1 MLPEPMLKRIFAA
14 TFLLISLV
22 AGAQPP
28 KVPASVTFAGQTVR
42 FDRSDLYERMDRE
55 LLTFTYMHSTSTLM
69 LKRAARVFEVV
80 EPILKANGIP
90 DDLKYLMVIESNL
103 DPMAVSR
110 AGAAG
115 YWQFMQG
122 TAREFGLEV
131 NANVDERYNLEK
143 ATAAACKYLK
153 GSYARYGDWM
163 SVAASYNAGPAMI
176 SKRMDEQGE
185 SSAMDLWLVSETSRY
200 MFRVIACKMLFSDP
214 ESFGFKFSEGDSYR
228 KIPVLETVTVTDEI
242 PDLVAFAK
250 NHHTSYAALKRANPW
265 LRESRLNHSSHRTYK
280 IVIPAV
286 DDVYKQ

>member
-1 MLPEPMLKRIFAA
+1 MLKKM
-14 TFLLISLV
+14 LLSALLLLSMT

-28 KVPASVTFAGQTVR
+28 KVPASVTFAGQTVK

-69 LKRAARVFEVV
+69 LKRARRVFDVV
-80 EPILKANGIP
+80 EPILKDNGVP

-143 ATAAACKYLK
+143 ATVAACKYLK
-153 GSYARYGDWM
+153 GSYRKYGDWM

-176 SKRMDEQGE
+176 TKRMEEQGE

-200 MFRVIACKMLFSDP
+200 MFRVLACKMLFDNP
-214 ESFGFKFSEGDSYR
+214 ASFGFEFTAEDSY
-228 KIPVLETVTVTDEI
+228 KTVPVLETVTVTEEI
-242 PDLVAFAK
+242 PDLVVFAK
-250 NHHTSYAALKRANPW
+250 NHHTTYAALKRANPW
-265 LRESRLNHSSHRTYK
+265 LRESKLNNASHKTYK

-286 DDVYKQ
+286 DDIYKQ

>member
-1 MLPEPMLKRIFAA
+1 MLKRILTVALLLFTFA
-14 TFLLISLV
+14 

-42 FDRSDLYERMDRE
+42 FDRSDIYERMDRE

-69 LKRAARVFEVV
+69 LKRAARVFEIV
-80 EPILKANGIP
+80 EPILKENGVP

-103 DPMAVSR
+103 DPFAVSR

-143 ATAAACKYLK
+143 STVAACKYLK
-153 GSYARYGDWM
+153 NLYARYGDWM

-176 SKRMDEQGE
+176 SKRMAEQGE
-185 SSAMDLWLVSETSRY
+185 TSAMDLWLVSETSRY
-200 MFRVIACKMLFSDP
+200 MFRILACKMLFADP
-214 ESFGFKFSEGDSYR
+214 ASFGFRFSEEDSY
-228 KIPVLETVTVTDEI
+228 KKVPVLETVTVTEEI

-265 LRESRLNHSSHRTYK
+265 LCESKLNNTTKRTYK

-286 DDVYKQ
+286 DDIYKQ